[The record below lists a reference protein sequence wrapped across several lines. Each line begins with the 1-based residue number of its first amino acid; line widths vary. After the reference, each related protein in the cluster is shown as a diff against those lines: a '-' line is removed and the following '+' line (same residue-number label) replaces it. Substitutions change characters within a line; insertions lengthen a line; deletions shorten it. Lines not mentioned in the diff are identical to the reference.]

1 MMETEKL
8 IATLAAD
15 SRLTP
20 LGGERGF
27 LLIGVLGTLVTLAF
41 FFGFL
46 GPRPDL
52 GSAVGS
58 LRFLAKPLLAALLC
72 AGALGTLLRLARP
85 GAKVSPWLSVLLAA
99 AFLLVAAV
107 FLELAVVPRDLWAER
122 LLGEDALACLALIP
136 LMSAGPLIAFLCA
149 LRRAAPTRPALAG
162 AVAGLAA
169 AGLGASI
176 YAFHCVDDSPL
187 FLAVWY
193 GAATLIVVAAGA
205 LLGRRLLRW

>member
-15 SRLTP
+15 SRPVP
-20 LGGERGF
+20 LGVERGF
-27 LLIGVLGTLVTLAF
+27 LLIGALGTVVTLAL

-85 GAKVSPWLSVLLAA
+85 GGKVSPWFPILLAA
-99 AFLLVAAV
+99 PLLLIAAV
-107 FLELAVVPRDLWAER
+107 VLELAVVPPDLWTKR
-122 LLGEDALACLALIP
+122 LLGHNALLCLALIP

-149 LRRAAPTRPALAG
+149 LRRAAPTRPTLAG

-176 YAFHCVDDSPL
+176 YAFHCMDDSPL
-187 FLAVWY
+187 FLVVWY

-205 LLGRRLLRW
+205 LLGRRFLRW